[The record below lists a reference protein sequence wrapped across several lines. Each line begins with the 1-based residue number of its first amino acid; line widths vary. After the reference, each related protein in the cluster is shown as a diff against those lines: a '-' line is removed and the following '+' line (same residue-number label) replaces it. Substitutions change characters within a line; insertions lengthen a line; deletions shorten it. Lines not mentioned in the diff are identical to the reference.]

1 MKRILLI
8 ISMVIV
14 GLLLTACGGN
24 DSDTSSDAGS
34 SDTADTEETADKGSG
49 DVVTIKLGHGGA
61 TGDVLHQS
69 VDVLS
74 EYVEEHTDGQYIIEN
89 YGASQLGNERDLIEG
104 VTLGTVDMTL
114 VTNSPLGN
122 FVEEALFYDLP
133 GLYTDLG
140 HVHKVADS
148 DIVREYLAEKTLEQK
163 LRLLAVTDGGF
174 RNITNNI
181 RPIYDIEDLDGIKMR
196 VQESP
201 LIRATYE
208 AIPGV
213 SPTPIPIGDLYSSL
227 EQGIIDAQENPAIL
241 INDFKFAEVQDYLTL
256 TGHSFFPRH
265 LFINEDLWQTF
276 PEDVQ
281 EVFIEGSKN
290 MEEYKNNYYAEENV
304 KVIDDLEE
312 QGMEVNEPSD
322 DFLDDFFE
330 IMQEEVYPQFY
341 DDIGGGD
348 EEEGKRIVQEI
359 IDMR

>member
-1 MKRILLI
+1 MRKFIHIVSIIILGLI
-8 ISMVIV
+8 VS
-14 GLLLTACGGN
+14 GCGGN
-24 DSDTSSDAGS
+24 DSETTGEDSTTGTAETSND
-34 SDTADTEETADKGSG
+34 G

-61 TGDVLHQS
+61 AGDILHQT
-69 VDVLS
+69 VDLLS
-74 EYVEEHTDGQYIIEN
+74 EYVEEQTNGLYKIEN

-122 FVEEALFYDLP
+122 FVPEALFYDLP
-133 GLYTDLG
+133 GLYTDLD
-140 HVHKVADS
+140 HVHSVADS
-148 DIVREYLAEKTLEQK
+148 DIVREYLAEKTLEK
-163 LRLLAVTDGGF
+163 NLRLLAVTDGGF
-174 RNITNNI
+174 RNITNNKH
-181 RPIYDIEDLDGIKMR
+181 PIYDIADLSGIKMR

-265 LFINEDLWQTF
+265 IFINEDLWQTF
-276 PEDVQ
+276 PEEVQ
-281 EVFIEGSKN
+281 KVFIDGTKKA
-290 MEEYKNNYYAEENV
+290 EEFKNNYYETENV
-304 KVIDDLEE
+304 KVIKDLEK
-312 QGMEVNEPSD
+312 QGMEVNEPSNN
-322 DFLDDFFE
+322 FLEDFFE
-330 IMQEEVYPQFY
+330 IMQKEVYPQFY

-348 EEEGKRIVQEI
+348 AEEGKRIVQEI

>member
-1 MKRILLI
+1 MNRLSFIILI
-8 ISMVIV
+8 VIV
-14 GLLLTACGGN
+14 GIIVTGCGGN
-24 DSDTSSDAGS
+24 NTETNGEEGSTNSDS
-34 SDTADTEETADKGSG
+34 K
-49 DVVTIKLGHGGA
+49 VTIKLGHGGA
-61 TGDVLHQS
+61 SGDVLHQS
-69 VDVLS
+69 VDLLS

-122 FVEEALFYDLP
+122 FVPEALFYDLP
-133 GLYTDLG
+133 GLYTDLD

-148 DIVREYLAEKTLEQK
+148 DIVREYLADKTLEQN

-174 RNITNNI
+174 RNITNNKH
-181 RPIYDIEDLDGIKMR
+181 PINEIEDLSGLKMR

-213 SPTPIPIGDLYSSL
+213 SPTPIPIGDLYSAL

-241 INDFKFAEVQDYLTL
+241 IDDFKFAEVQDYLTL
-256 TGHSFFPRH
+256 TSHSYFPRH

-281 EVFIEGSKN
+281 EIFIEGSKE
-290 MEEYKNNYYAEENV
+290 MEKFKNNYYKEENE
-304 KVIDDLEE
+304 KVIKTLEE
-312 QGMEVNEPSD
+312 EGLEVNEPSD
-322 DFLDDFFE
+322 SFADDFFE
-330 IMQEEVYPQFY
+330 IMQEEVYPEFY
-341 DDIGGGD
+341 DEIGGGD
-348 EEEGKRIVQEI
+348 AEEGERLVEEI